1 MGSPSAGLN
10 IPEFMR
16 PWYQSG
22 LQLLFRDNLPEQ
34 VFSAPA
40 STSAPASKPNARA
53 EKNVSSVPAA
63 HDNSQAGQAKA
74 QSSGSTGSDSSHV
87 DHHINK
93 TESLGG
99 GESSSLKGHHDQLN
113 LGKHSSHGGQAAG
126 ASSGKNFS
134 GAENRN
140 LNGGMRKPV
149 TRKPLS
155 DNKPQDGAA
164 CSNLIDWPEP
174 FNKLAPRVASNVQI
188 LWTYFDLAHDLSG
201 QADPERRKLF
211 QSLIVHMGL
220 PKGSISFWPCSR
232 IVNNENKPEPELFWK
247 GVHHFGVKFVACFGE
262 KAQNIIL
269 PQADK
274 NVSTLF
280 YEEVQ
285 IVTLSDPDFMKKLGG
300 DEHLLLATP
309 LLRLPL
315 F

>member
-53 EKNVSSVPAA
+53 EKSVPPVPSA

-74 QSSGSTGSDSSHV
+74 QGAGSTRPNNSQV

-99 GESSSLKGHHDQLN
+99 GDSSSFKGHHDQLN
-113 LGKHSSHGGQAAG
+113 SGKYSPHGGQAG
-126 ASSGKNFS
+126 T
-134 GAENRN
+134 ENRN

-149 TRKPLS
+149 SRKPLS
-155 DNKPQDGAA
+155 DNKPQAGAA

-174 FNKLAPRVASNVQI
+174 FSKLAPRVASNVQI

-262 KAQNIIL
+262 KTQDIIL